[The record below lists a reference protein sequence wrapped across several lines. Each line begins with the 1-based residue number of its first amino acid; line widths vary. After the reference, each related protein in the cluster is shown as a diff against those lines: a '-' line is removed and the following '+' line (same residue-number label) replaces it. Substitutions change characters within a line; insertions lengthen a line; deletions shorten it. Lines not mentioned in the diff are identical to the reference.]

1 MKNMRLKFTPE
12 AARLLAKLHPE
23 GKRLI
28 KAGLDKL
35 RQSPYVGDDLQQELS
50 GFKSYKIKRYRV
62 LYDIDEEQE
71 LIQVYYVGHR
81 RDVYEQFRDL
91 LGRLQT
97 TQTDE

>member
-1 MKNMRLKFTPE
+1 MKQIRLKFTPE

-23 GKRLI
+23 GKKLI

-35 RQSPYVGDDLQQELS
+35 RQSPYLGDELQQELS

-62 LYDIDEEQE
+62 LYDIDEKQE
-71 LIQVYYVGHR
+71 IIQVYYVGHR

-91 LGRLQT
+91 LSKLQT
-97 TQTDE
+97 TPTDE